1 MKRQRLI
8 VFLFCL
14 LAIIFLINNTSGLK
28 NHWRINKVDFFQLT
42 DSKNDRF
49 KQFHHELVTALA
61 EIISDEQEY
70 NRACELTSLQ
80 EDVVQDEIIY
90 SIYIEEASGKNLLI
104 WCIEANQLKN
114 PRTMRELAKDAAY
127 VLLYHL
133 HKKPLPIK
141 SSPTKKTLV

>member
-49 KQFHHELVTALA
+49 KQFQLELVAALA
-61 EIISDEQEY
+61 EIIPDEQDY

-133 HKKPLPIK
+133 HKKSLPIK
-141 SSPTKKTLV
+141 SSPTKKILA